1 MLQVLLRGSFTLL
14 FCTLLLTTLSFTSIL
29 TADAFVITNP
39 STLLVVPSTISPR
52 CFPLQAAK
60 GGGFASKQTSKS
72 VADTTSVVALK
83 PKQQWDRYLT
93 MPKTHKDAATVRVAV
108 RKQQQDEW
116 LEVGAVRLQPG
127 VDAAAAVARQ
137 RSLIA
142 DVRVVPCML
151 SYAVRVCGRPIR
163 RI

>member
-14 FCTLLLTTLSFTSIL
+14 FCTLLLTTSSFTSIL

-39 STLLVVPSTISPR
+39 STLLVGPSTLSPR

-60 GGGFASKQTSKS
+60 GGGFASQTSKS
-72 VADTTSVVALK
+72 VADTTTALK

-93 MPKTHKDAATVRVAV
+93 MPKSHKDAATVRVAV
-108 RKQQQDEW
+108 RKQEQDAEW

-142 DVRVVPCML
+142 DVRTRALVL
-151 SYAVRVCGRPIR
+151 
-163 RI
+163 